1 MAENED
7 GQEKSED
14 PTGRRRQQAIDEG
27 QVPRSAELSAAAVLL
42 AGASMIGM
50 SGGRSLGDFATRVM
64 RESAGALSSGPLTPI
79 GAVTVLRSV
88 TLGLVTALL
97 PFLGGV
103 AVVTILVNL
112 GQSRGAFTPGALS
125 PKWHQLNPTSG
136 FKKMFSTDALMNLP
150 KSVLKLTLLGW
161 ITWSVLTK
169 HWPELVSLTMTGP
182 GAVLVVMQTLVVR
195 LVLTVGLSF
204 LVIALADYGW
214 QVWRHEQ
221 SLKMTKQEVRNEN
234 RDTEGDPH
242 VKARIRSMQ
251 MQRARQ
257 RMLQAVP
264 KADVVVTNPTHV
276 AVALQYDPEISPAP
290 IVVAMGER
298 KLAERIKKLA
308 RDAGVPMVENKPVAR
323 ALLATSTLGKPIP
336 PALYAAVAEIL
347 AYVFRT
353 RNPHYGRGADRRAAA

>member
-7 GQEKSED
+7 GQDKSES
-14 PTGRRRQQAIDEG
+14 PTARRRQQALDEG
-27 QVPRSAELSAAAVLL
+27 QVPRSAELSAASVLL
-42 AGASMIGM
+42 AGAMAIGM
-50 SGGRSLGDFATRVM
+50 AGGPALGDFSMRVM
-64 RESAGALSSGPLTPI
+64 RESASALSSGPMTPV
-79 GAVTVLRSV
+79 GAVGILRSLS
-88 TLGLVTALL
+88 LGLLVAMA
-97 PFLGGV
+97 PFVGGV
-103 AVVTILVNL
+103 ALVTIAVNQA
-112 GQSRGAFTPGALS
+112 QSRGALTPGAIS
-125 PKWHQLNPTSG
+125 PKWHQLSPTSG
-136 FKKMFSTDALMNLP
+136 LKKMFSPDALMNLP
-150 KSVLKLTLLGW
+150 KSLLKLAALGW
-161 ITWSVLTK
+161 VTWTVLHS
-169 HWPELVSLTMTGP
+169 HWPEIVSLAMTGP
-182 GAVLVVMQTLVVR
+182 VSVLAVMQSLTVR
-195 LVLTVGLSF
+195 LVLTTGLAF
-204 LVIALADYGW
+204 LVIAGADYAW
-214 QVWRHEQ
+214 QLYRHEQ

-264 KADVVVTNPTHV
+264 RADVVITNPTHV

-323 ALLATSTLGKPIP
+323 ALLATSVLGKPIP

-347 AYVFRT
+347 AYVFRM
-353 RNPHYGRGADRRAAA
+353 RNPQYGRRAETRAA